1 MIIKTSSVR
10 KLFNDRNI
18 QIGDDAVKMISDI
31 VERDIT
37 KMVARC
43 IEGNVKRLTPDII
56 YIALGDL
63 FRTHKE

>member
-31 VERDIT
+31 VERDIA
-37 KMVARC
+37 KMVVRC
-43 IEGNVKRLTPDII
+43 IEGNVKRLTPDTIF
-56 YIALGDL
+56 IALGNL

>member
-18 QIGDDAVKMISDI
+18 QISDDAVKMLGDI
-31 VERDIT
+31 IERDIT